1 LQNSNLIIADSSEL
15 IVKGLR
21 SILEPFVKNE
31 ILFAVNFI
39 ELKEI
44 IKNLKNVFL
53 VIDYTSQGFSL
64 EELVELKNNYPKKT
78 FYYDESE
85 VLNNKGNFFE
95 EILSKSFFE
104 NEKLIIISRS
114 TDKITSIIEEILEKK
129 IDDLVL
135 ILNSGSLEKRS
146 KLRLLFEKNKE
157 IICIA
162 FYEDNNQTLSSMANQ
177 FFRNNKI
184 QISQQSINLIINR
197 CRGDR
202 QNLKNEL
209 NKIESFIKNKKKIE
223 ISEILQLTNLAENY
237 SVTELVDNCLAKN
250 KNKTL
255 NILNENNYN
264 LEDCI
269 IVIRTML
276 AKSKRLLKLFQEIKI
291 SNNIDSAISS
301 IKPPIFWKDKQI
313 VKDQINKWSYKK
325 IELLIFRIN
334 EIELLIKKNSSISL
348 SVLSDFIIEQA
359 STASN

>member
-1 LQNSNLIIADSSEL
+1 MIIKSFELNKINLKKNNFFLFYGENE
-15 IVKGLR
+15 GL
-21 SILEPFVKNE
+21 K
-31 ILFAVNFI
+31 
-39 ELKEI
+39 KEI
-44 IKNLKNVFL
+44 IESNF
-53 VIDYTSQGFSL
+53 
-64 EELVELKNNYPKKT
+64 KNNYPKKT

-85 VLNNKGNFFE
+85 VLNNKSNFFE

-162 FYEDNNQTLSSMANQ
+162 FYEDNNQTLSSLASQ

-184 QISQQSINLIINR
+184 QISQQAINLIINR

-209 NKIESFIKNKKKIE
+209 NKIESFIKNKKRIE

-237 SVTELVDNCLAKN
+237 SVTDLVDNCLAKN

-313 VKDQINKWSYKK
+313 VKDQINKWSHKN
-325 IELLIFRIN
+325 IELLIFKIN

>member
-1 LQNSNLIIADSSEL
+1 MIIKSFEL
-15 IVKGLR
+15 NKIDLKKNNFFLFYGENEGL
-21 SILEPFVKNE
+21 K
-31 ILFAVNFI
+31 
-39 ELKEI
+39 KEI
-44 IKNLKNVFL
+44 IESNF
-53 VIDYTSQGFSL
+53 
-64 EELVELKNNYPKKT
+64 KNNYPKKT

-85 VLNNKGNFFE
+85 VLNNKSNFFE

-162 FYEDNNQTLSSMANQ
+162 FYEDNNQTLSSLASQ

-184 QISQQSINLIINR
+184 QISQQAINLIINR

-209 NKIESFIKNKKKIE
+209 NKIESFIKNKKRIE

-313 VKDQINKWSYKK
+313 VKDQINKWSHKN

>member
-1 LQNSNLIIADSSEL
+1 MIIKSFEL
-15 IVKGLR
+15 NKIDLKKNNFFLFYGENEGL
-21 SILEPFVKNE
+21 K
-31 ILFAVNFI
+31 
-39 ELKEI
+39 KEI
-44 IKNLKNVFL
+44 IESNF
-53 VIDYTSQGFSL
+53 
-64 EELVELKNNYPKKT
+64 KNNYPKKT

-162 FYEDNNQTLSSMANQ
+162 FYEDNNQTLSSLASQ

-184 QISQQSINLIINR
+184 QISQQAINLIINR

>member
-1 LQNSNLIIADSSEL
+1 MIIKSFEL
-15 IVKGLR
+15 NKIDLKKNNFFLFYGENEGL
-21 SILEPFVKNE
+21 K
-31 ILFAVNFI
+31 
-39 ELKEI
+39 KEI
-44 IKNLKNVFL
+44 IESNF
-53 VIDYTSQGFSL
+53 
-64 EELVELKNNYPKKT
+64 KNNYPKKT

-162 FYEDNNQTLSSMANQ
+162 FYEDNNQTLSSLASQ

-184 QISQQSINLIINR
+184 QISQQAINLIINR

-209 NKIESFIKNKKKIE
+209 NKIESFIKNKKRIE

-313 VKDQINKWSYKK
+313 VKDQINKWSHKN
-325 IELLIFRIN
+325 IELLIFKIN

>member
-1 LQNSNLIIADSSEL
+1 MIIKSFEL
-15 IVKGLR
+15 NKIDLKKNNFFLFYGENEGL
-21 SILEPFVKNE
+21 K
-31 ILFAVNFI
+31 
-39 ELKEI
+39 KEI
-44 IKNLKNVFL
+44 IENNF
-53 VIDYTSQGFSL
+53 
-64 EELVELKNNYPKKT
+64 KNNYSKKT

-85 VLNNKGNFFE
+85 ILNNKDNFFD

-129 IDDLVL
+129 INDLDL

-162 FYEDNNQTLSSMANQ
+162 FYEDNNQTLSSMASQ

-184 QISQQSINLIINR
+184 QISQQAINLIINR

-209 NKIESFIKNKKKIE
+209 NKIESFIKNKKRIE

-269 IVIRTML
+269 IIIRTML

-291 SNNIDSAISS
+291 SNNIDTAISS

-313 VKDQINKWSYKK
+313 VKDQINKWSHKN

>member
-1 LQNSNLIIADSSEL
+1 MIIKSFEL
-15 IVKGLR
+15 NKIDFKKNNFFLFYGENEGL
-21 SILEPFVKNE
+21 K
-31 ILFAVNFI
+31 
-39 ELKEI
+39 KEI
-44 IKNLKNVFL
+44 IESNF
-53 VIDYTSQGFSL
+53 
-64 EELVELKNNYPKKT
+64 KNNYPKKT

-85 VLNNKGNFFE
+85 VLNNKSNFFE

-114 TDKITSIIEEILEKK
+114 TDKITSIIEEILEKE
-129 IDDLVL
+129 INDLVL

-146 KLRLLFEKNKE
+146 KLRLLFEKNKK
-157 IICIA
+157 IVCIA
-162 FYEDNNQTLSSMANQ
+162 FYEDNNQTLSSMASQ

-184 QISQQSINLIINR
+184 QFSQQATNLIVNR

-209 NKIESFIKNKKKIE
+209 SKIESFIKNKKRIE
-223 ISEILQLTNLAENY
+223 ISEILQLTNLSENY

-291 SNNIDSAISS
+291 SNNIDSAMSS

-313 VKDQINKWSYKK
+313 VKDQINKWSYKN

>member
-1 LQNSNLIIADSSEL
+1 MIIKSFEL
-15 IVKGLR
+15 NKIDLKKNNFFLFYGENEGL
-21 SILEPFVKNE
+21 K
-31 ILFAVNFI
+31 
-39 ELKEI
+39 KEI
-44 IKNLKNVFL
+44 IESNF
-53 VIDYTSQGFSL
+53 
-64 EELVELKNNYPKKT
+64 KNNYPKKT

-162 FYEDNNQTLSSMANQ
+162 FYEDNNQTLSSLASQ

-184 QISQQSINLIINR
+184 QISQQAINLIINR

-325 IELLIFRIN
+325 VELLIFRIN

>member
-1 LQNSNLIIADSSEL
+1 MIIKSFEL
-15 IVKGLR
+15 NKIDLKKNNFFLFYGENEGL
-21 SILEPFVKNE
+21 K
-31 ILFAVNFI
+31 
-39 ELKEI
+39 KEI
-44 IKNLKNVFL
+44 IESNF
-53 VIDYTSQGFSL
+53 
-64 EELVELKNNYPKKT
+64 KNNYPKKT

-85 VLNNKGNFFE
+85 VLNNKSNFFE

-209 NKIESFIKNKKKIE
+209 NKIESFIKNKKRIE

-313 VKDQINKWSYKK
+313 VKDQINKWSHKN
-325 IELLIFRIN
+325 IELLIFKIN

>member
-1 LQNSNLIIADSSEL
+1 MIIKSFELNKVNLKKNNFFLFYGENE
-15 IVKGLR
+15 GL
-21 SILEPFVKNE
+21 K
-31 ILFAVNFI
+31 
-39 ELKEI
+39 KEI
-44 IKNLKNVFL
+44 IESNF
-53 VIDYTSQGFSL
+53 
-64 EELVELKNNYPKKT
+64 KNNYPKKT

-85 VLNNKGNFFE
+85 VLNNKSNFFE

-162 FYEDNNQTLSSMANQ
+162 FYEDNNQTLSSLASQ

-184 QISQQSINLIINR
+184 QISQQAINLIINR

-209 NKIESFIKNKKKIE
+209 NKIESFIKNKKRIE

-313 VKDQINKWSYKK
+313 VKDQINKWSHKN
-325 IELLIFRIN
+325 IELLIFKIN

>member
-1 LQNSNLIIADSSEL
+1 MIIKSFEL
-15 IVKGLR
+15 NKIDFKKNNFFLFYGENEGL
-21 SILEPFVKNE
+21 K
-31 ILFAVNFI
+31 
-39 ELKEI
+39 KEI
-44 IKNLKNVFL
+44 IESNF
-53 VIDYTSQGFSL
+53 
-64 EELVELKNNYPKKT
+64 KNNYPKKT

-313 VKDQINKWSYKK
+313 VKDQINKWSHKN
-325 IELLIFRIN
+325 IELLIFKIN

>member
-1 LQNSNLIIADSSEL
+1 MIIKSFEL
-15 IVKGLR
+15 NKIDFKKNNFFLFYGENEGL
-21 SILEPFVKNE
+21 K
-31 ILFAVNFI
+31 
-39 ELKEI
+39 KEI
-44 IKNLKNVFL
+44 IENNF
-53 VIDYTSQGFSL
+53 
-64 EELVELKNNYPKKT
+64 KNNYPKKT

-85 VLNNKGNFFE
+85 VLNNKSNFFE

-209 NKIESFIKNKKKIE
+209 NKIENFIKNKKRIE

-313 VKDQINKWSYKK
+313 VKDQINKWSHKN
-325 IELLIFRIN
+325 IELLIFKIN

>member
-1 LQNSNLIIADSSEL
+1 MIIKSFEL
-15 IVKGLR
+15 NKIDLKKNNFFLFYGENEGL
-21 SILEPFVKNE
+21 K
-31 ILFAVNFI
+31 
-39 ELKEI
+39 KEI
-44 IKNLKNVFL
+44 IENNF
-53 VIDYTSQGFSL
+53 
-64 EELVELKNNYPKKT
+64 KNNYPKKT

-85 VLNNKGNFFE
+85 VLNNKSNFFE

-162 FYEDNNQTLSSMANQ
+162 FYEDNNQTLSSMASQ

-184 QISQQSINLIINR
+184 QISQQAINLIINR

-209 NKIESFIKNKKKIE
+209 NKIESFIKNKKRIE

-313 VKDQINKWSYKK
+313 VKDQINKWSHKN

>member
-1 LQNSNLIIADSSEL
+1 MIIKSFEL
-15 IVKGLR
+15 NKIDFKKNNFFLFYGENEGL
-21 SILEPFVKNE
+21 K
-31 ILFAVNFI
+31 
-39 ELKEI
+39 KEI
-44 IKNLKNVFL
+44 IENNF
-53 VIDYTSQGFSL
+53 
-64 EELVELKNNYPKKT
+64 KNNYQQKT
-78 FYYDESE
+78 FYYDEGE
-85 VLNNKGNFFE
+85 VLNNKSNFFE

-162 FYEDNNQTLSSMANQ
+162 FYEDNNQTLSSLASQ

-184 QISQQSINLIINR
+184 QISQQAINLIINR

-313 VKDQINKWSYKK
+313 VKDQINKWSHKN
-325 IELLIFRIN
+325 IELLIFKIN

>member
-1 LQNSNLIIADSSEL
+1 MIIKSFEL
-15 IVKGLR
+15 NKIDLKKNNFFLFYGENEGL
-21 SILEPFVKNE
+21 K
-31 ILFAVNFI
+31 
-39 ELKEI
+39 KEI
-44 IKNLKNVFL
+44 IENNF
-53 VIDYTSQGFSL
+53 
-64 EELVELKNNYPKKT
+64 KNNYPKKT

-85 VLNNKGNFFE
+85 VLNNKSNFFE

-162 FYEDNNQTLSSMANQ
+162 FYEDNNQTLSSLASQ

-184 QISQQSINLIINR
+184 QISQQAINLIINR

-209 NKIESFIKNKKKIE
+209 NKIESFIKNKKRIE

>member
-1 LQNSNLIIADSSEL
+1 MIIKSFEL
-15 IVKGLR
+15 NKIDLKKNNFFLFYGENEGL
-21 SILEPFVKNE
+21 K
-31 ILFAVNFI
+31 
-39 ELKEI
+39 KEI
-44 IKNLKNVFL
+44 IESNF
-53 VIDYTSQGFSL
+53 
-64 EELVELKNNYPKKT
+64 KNNYPKKT

-85 VLNNKGNFFE
+85 VLNNKSNFFE

-184 QISQQSINLIINR
+184 QISQQAINLIINR

-313 VKDQINKWSYKK
+313 VKDQINKWSHKK

>member
-1 LQNSNLIIADSSEL
+1 MIIKSFEL
-15 IVKGLR
+15 NKIDLKKNNFFLFYGENEGL
-21 SILEPFVKNE
+21 K
-31 ILFAVNFI
+31 
-39 ELKEI
+39 KEI
-44 IKNLKNVFL
+44 IESNF
-53 VIDYTSQGFSL
+53 
-64 EELVELKNNYPKKT
+64 KNNYPKKT

-85 VLNNKGNFFE
+85 VLNNKSNFFE

-157 IICIA
+157 IICTA
-162 FYEDNNQTLSSMANQ
+162 FYEDNNQTLSSLASQ

-184 QISQQSINLIINR
+184 QISQQAINLIINR

-313 VKDQINKWSYKK
+313 VKDQINKWSHKK

>member
-1 LQNSNLIIADSSEL
+1 MIIKSFEL
-15 IVKGLR
+15 NKIDLKKNNFFLFYGENEGL
-21 SILEPFVKNE
+21 K
-31 ILFAVNFI
+31 
-39 ELKEI
+39 KEI
-44 IKNLKNVFL
+44 IESNF
-53 VIDYTSQGFSL
+53 
-64 EELVELKNNYPKKT
+64 KNNYPKKT

-85 VLNNKGNFFE
+85 VLNNKSNFFE

-104 NEKLIIISRS
+104 NEKLIIINRS
-114 TDKITSIIEEILEKK
+114 TDKITSIIEEILEKE
-129 IDDLVL
+129 INDLVL

-184 QISQQSINLIINR
+184 QISQQAINLIINR

-209 NKIESFIKNKKKIE
+209 NKIESFIKNKKRIE

-313 VKDQINKWSYKK
+313 VKDQINKWSHKN

>member
-1 LQNSNLIIADSSEL
+1 MIIKFFEL
-15 IVKGLR
+15 NKVDLKKNNFFLFYGENEGL
-21 SILEPFVKNE
+21 K
-31 ILFAVNFI
+31 
-39 ELKEI
+39 KEI
-44 IKNLKNVFL
+44 IENNF
-53 VIDYTSQGFSL
+53 
-64 EELVELKNNYPKKT
+64 KNNYPKKT

-85 VLNNKGNFFE
+85 ILNNKSIFFD

-104 NEKLIIISRS
+104 NEKLIIINRS

-129 IDDLVL
+129 INDLVL

-162 FYEDNNQTLSSMANQ
+162 FYEDNNQTLFSMASQ

-184 QISQQSINLIINR
+184 QISQQAINLIINR

-209 NKIESFIKNKKKIE
+209 NKIESFIKNKKRIE

-313 VKDQINKWSYKK
+313 VKDQINKWSHKN
-325 IELLIFRIN
+325 IELLIFKIN

>member
-1 LQNSNLIIADSSEL
+1 MIIKSFEL
-15 IVKGLR
+15 NKIDLKKNNFFLFYGENEGL
-21 SILEPFVKNE
+21 K
-31 ILFAVNFI
+31 
-39 ELKEI
+39 KEI
-44 IKNLKNVFL
+44 IESNF
-53 VIDYTSQGFSL
+53 
-64 EELVELKNNYPKKT
+64 KNNYPKKT

-313 VKDQINKWSYKK
+313 VKDQINKWSHKN
-325 IELLIFRIN
+325 IELLIFKIN

>member
-1 LQNSNLIIADSSEL
+1 MIIKSFEL
-15 IVKGLR
+15 NKIDLKKNNFFLFYGENEGL
-21 SILEPFVKNE
+21 K
-31 ILFAVNFI
+31 
-39 ELKEI
+39 KEI
-44 IKNLKNVFL
+44 IESNF
-53 VIDYTSQGFSL
+53 
-64 EELVELKNNYPKKT
+64 KNNYPKKT

-85 VLNNKGNFFE
+85 VFNNKSNFFE

-157 IICIA
+157 IICVA

-209 NKIESFIKNKKKIE
+209 NKIENFINNKKRIE

-255 NILNENNYN
+255 NILNENNYS

-313 VKDQINKWSYKK
+313 VKDQINKWSHKN
-325 IELLIFRIN
+325 IELLIFKIN

>member
-1 LQNSNLIIADSSEL
+1 MIIKSFEINKIDLKKNNFFLFYGENE
-15 IVKGLR
+15 GL
-21 SILEPFVKNE
+21 K
-31 ILFAVNFI
+31 
-39 ELKEI
+39 KEI
-44 IKNLKNVFL
+44 IESNF
-53 VIDYTSQGFSL
+53 
-64 EELVELKNNYPKKT
+64 KNNYPKKT

-85 VLNNKGNFFE
+85 VLNNKSNFFE

-162 FYEDNNQTLSSMANQ
+162 FYEDNNQTLSSLASQ

-184 QISQQSINLIINR
+184 QISQQAINLIINR

>member
-1 LQNSNLIIADSSEL
+1 MIIKSFELNKVNLKKNNFFLFYGENE
-15 IVKGLR
+15 GL
-21 SILEPFVKNE
+21 K
-31 ILFAVNFI
+31 
-39 ELKEI
+39 KEI
-44 IKNLKNVFL
+44 IESNF
-53 VIDYTSQGFSL
+53 
-64 EELVELKNNYPKKT
+64 KNNYPKKT

-135 ILNSGSLEKRS
+135 ILNSGSLEKKS

-162 FYEDNNQTLSSMANQ
+162 FYEDNNQTLSSLASQ

-184 QISQQSINLIINR
+184 QISQQAINLIINR

-209 NKIESFIKNKKKIE
+209 NKIESFIKNKKRIE

-313 VKDQINKWSYKK
+313 VKDQINKWSHKK

-334 EIELLIKKNSSISL
+334 EIELLIKKNSSLSL

>member
-1 LQNSNLIIADSSEL
+1 MIIKSFEL
-15 IVKGLR
+15 NKIDLKKNNFFLFYGENEGL
-21 SILEPFVKNE
+21 K
-31 ILFAVNFI
+31 
-39 ELKEI
+39 KEI
-44 IKNLKNVFL
+44 IESNF
-53 VIDYTSQGFSL
+53 
-64 EELVELKNNYPKKT
+64 KNNYPKKT

-85 VLNNKGNFFE
+85 VLNNKSNFFE

-162 FYEDNNQTLSSMANQ
+162 FYEDNNQTLSSIASQ

-184 QISQQSINLIINR
+184 QISQQAINLIINR

-209 NKIESFIKNKKKIE
+209 NKIESFIKNKKRIE

-313 VKDQINKWSYKK
+313 VKDQINKWSHKN

>member
-1 LQNSNLIIADSSEL
+1 MIIKSFEL
-15 IVKGLR
+15 NKIDFKKNNFFLFYGENEGL
-21 SILEPFVKNE
+21 K
-31 ILFAVNFI
+31 
-39 ELKEI
+39 KEI
-44 IKNLKNVFL
+44 IENNF
-53 VIDYTSQGFSL
+53 
-64 EELVELKNNYPKKT
+64 KNNYQKKT

-85 VLNNKGNFFE
+85 ILNNKSNFFE

-162 FYEDNNQTLSSMANQ
+162 FYEDNNQTLFSMASQ

-184 QISQQSINLIINR
+184 QISQQAINLIINR

>member
-1 LQNSNLIIADSSEL
+1 MIIKSFEL
-15 IVKGLR
+15 NKIDLKKNNFFLFYGENEGL
-21 SILEPFVKNE
+21 K
-31 ILFAVNFI
+31 
-39 ELKEI
+39 KEI
-44 IKNLKNVFL
+44 IESNF
-53 VIDYTSQGFSL
+53 
-64 EELVELKNNYPKKT
+64 KNNYPKKT

-85 VLNNKGNFFE
+85 VLNNKSNFFE

-162 FYEDNNQTLSSMANQ
+162 FYEDNNQTLSSLASQ

-184 QISQQSINLIINR
+184 QISQQAINLIINR

-313 VKDQINKWSYKK
+313 VKDQINKWSHKK

>member
-1 LQNSNLIIADSSEL
+1 MIIKSFEL
-15 IVKGLR
+15 NKIDLKKNNFFLFYGENEGL
-21 SILEPFVKNE
+21 K
-31 ILFAVNFI
+31 
-39 ELKEI
+39 KEI
-44 IKNLKNVFL
+44 IESNF
-53 VIDYTSQGFSL
+53 
-64 EELVELKNNYPKKT
+64 KNNYPKKT

-85 VLNNKGNFFE
+85 VLNNKSNFFE

-162 FYEDNNQTLSSMANQ
+162 FYEDNNQTLSSLASQ

-184 QISQQSINLIINR
+184 QISQQAINLIINR

-209 NKIESFIKNKKKIE
+209 NKIENFIKNKKRIE

-313 VKDQINKWSYKK
+313 VKDQINKWSHKN
-325 IELLIFRIN
+325 IELLIFKIN

>member
-1 LQNSNLIIADSSEL
+1 MIIKSFELNKVNLKKNNFFLFYGENE
-15 IVKGLR
+15 GL
-21 SILEPFVKNE
+21 K
-31 ILFAVNFI
+31 
-39 ELKEI
+39 KEI
-44 IKNLKNVFL
+44 IESNF
-53 VIDYTSQGFSL
+53 
-64 EELVELKNNYPKKT
+64 KNNYPKKT

-162 FYEDNNQTLSSMANQ
+162 FYEDNNQTLSSMASQ

-184 QISQQSINLIINR
+184 QISQQAINLIINR

-334 EIELLIKKNSSISL
+334 EIELLIKKNSSLSL

>member
-1 LQNSNLIIADSSEL
+1 MIIKSFEL
-15 IVKGLR
+15 NKVDLKKNNFFLFYGENEGL
-21 SILEPFVKNE
+21 K
-31 ILFAVNFI
+31 
-39 ELKEI
+39 KEI
-44 IKNLKNVFL
+44 IESNF
-53 VIDYTSQGFSL
+53 
-64 EELVELKNNYPKKT
+64 KNNYPKKT

-85 VLNNKGNFFE
+85 VLNNKSNFFE

-157 IICIA
+157 IICTA
-162 FYEDNNQTLSSMANQ
+162 FYEDNNQTLSSLASQ

-184 QISQQSINLIINR
+184 QISQQAINLIINR

-313 VKDQINKWSYKK
+313 VKDQINKWSHKN

>member
-1 LQNSNLIIADSSEL
+1 MIIKSFEL
-15 IVKGLR
+15 NKIDLKKNNFFLFYGENEGL
-21 SILEPFVKNE
+21 K
-31 ILFAVNFI
+31 
-39 ELKEI
+39 KEI
-44 IKNLKNVFL
+44 IESNF
-53 VIDYTSQGFSL
+53 
-64 EELVELKNNYPKKT
+64 KNNYPKKT

-85 VLNNKGNFFE
+85 VLNNKSNFFE

-184 QISQQSINLIINR
+184 QISQQAINLIINR

-209 NKIESFIKNKKKIE
+209 NKIESFIKNKKRIE

-313 VKDQINKWSYKK
+313 VKDQINKWSHKN
-325 IELLIFRIN
+325 IELLIFKIN

>member
-1 LQNSNLIIADSSEL
+1 MIIKSFEL
-15 IVKGLR
+15 NKIDLKKNNFFLFYGENEGL
-21 SILEPFVKNE
+21 K
-31 ILFAVNFI
+31 
-39 ELKEI
+39 KEI
-44 IKNLKNVFL
+44 IENNF
-53 VIDYTSQGFSL
+53 
-64 EELVELKNNYPKKT
+64 KNNYPKKT

-85 VLNNKGNFFE
+85 VLNNKSNFFE

-129 IDDLVL
+129 INDLVL

-162 FYEDNNQTLSSMANQ
+162 FYEDNNQTLSSIASQ

-184 QISQQSINLIINR
+184 QISQQAINLIINR

-209 NKIESFIKNKKKIE
+209 NKIESFIKNKKRIE

-301 IKPPIFWKDKQI
+301 TKPPIFWKDKQI
-313 VKDQINKWSYKK
+313 VKDQINKWSHKK